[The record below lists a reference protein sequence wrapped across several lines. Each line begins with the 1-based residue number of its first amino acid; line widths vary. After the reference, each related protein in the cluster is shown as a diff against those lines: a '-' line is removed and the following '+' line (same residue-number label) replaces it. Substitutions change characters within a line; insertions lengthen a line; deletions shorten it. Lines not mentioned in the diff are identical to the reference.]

1 MSTDTTTKVTDYV
14 AFDDAQY
21 ARHERAGKTE
31 ARLETVRNRQHTM
44 AGDRRETVGRRYTW
58 RRTAA
63 EIWQTLEVMRDVHH
77 DAAAGAILAQ
87 EQELLTELAQVVLEI
102 NENEKIYRQPQNR
115 WNRYFR
121 CLNSDGH
128 IHSSLRGC
136 PSVHATTPMGWNT
149 RLSGQLA
156 DVVVK
161 DLGPTLCSIC
171 FPTAPVEWR
180 QKKSDVERE
189 AREAAKAA
197 KAEARFGKMLRPGE
211 VITVGHGRFYDTI
224 TTVAA
229 AKDALRKEVEF
240 RDYYGH
246 GVHCDHEP
254 WAAAAVLATE
264 VLLAR
269 EARKP
274 GTGATQAEIDRIIA
288 SAVKRNI
295 KDGARLDPQTGE
307 STA

>member
-1 MSTDTTTKVTDYV
+1 
-14 AFDDAQY
+14 
-21 ARHERAGKTE
+21 
-31 ARLETVRNRQHTM
+31 
-44 AGDRRETVGRRYTW
+44 
-58 RRTAA
+58 
-63 EIWQTLEVMRDVHH
+63 
-77 DAAAGAILAQ
+77 
-87 EQELLTELAQVVLEI
+87 
-102 NENEKIYRQPQNR
+102 
-115 WNRYFR
+115 
-121 CLNSDGH
+121 
-128 IHSSLRGC
+128 
-136 PSVHATTPMGWNT
+136 
-149 RLSGQLA
+149 
-156 DVVVK
+156 
-161 DLGPTLCSIC
+161 
-171 FPTAPVEWR
+171 
-180 QKKSDVERE
+180 
-189 AREAAKAA
+189 
-197 KAEARFGKMLRPGE
+197 MLRPGE

-307 STA
+307 SIA